1 MFFKERSKLPHRDC
15 ESPQPV
21 VAGPDSRRS
30 RLAVHQRDLAEVIT
44 GSELATSHSPDLNA
58 SLTCKDQMKAGRA
71 ATLGRDLVA
80 GLVLNLPTT
89 AGQLD
94 HGFSRKASKEID
106 FC

>member
-1 MFFKERSKLPHRDC
+1 MFLKERSKLPHWDC

-21 VAGPDSRRS
+21 VTGPDGRRS
-30 RLAVHQRDLAEVIT
+30 RLAVHERDLAEVIAR
-44 GSELATSHSPDLNA
+44 SELATSHSSDLDA
-58 SLTCKDQMKAGRA
+58 SLTCKDQMKPGGA

-80 GLVLNLPTT
+80 GLVLNLATT

-94 HGFSRKASKEID
+94 YGFSRKASKEID